1 MSHKAGFVNIIGSP
15 NVGKST
21 LMNKLVGEKLS
32 IITSKMQT
40 TRHRILGI
48 VNDDN
53 YQIVFSDTPGII
65 DPGYKLHENMMK
77 FVAEAIKDADVL
89 IVMTDIYESIDK
101 LKDRIEKLA
110 HLEIPVL
117 VLINKIDQ
125 SDAEK
130 LVEQVESWK
139 KLLPKA
145 EILPISALHNLGADF
160 ILPRIIELLPDSP
173 PYFGKDELTNR
184 NTRFFISEIIREKIL
199 LQFKKEVPYSC
210 EVVVEEY
217 KEDEAIVRIRANII
231 VSRATQKGI
240 LIGHKGDKI
249 KKLGIDSRKDIEKF
263 VDNKVHLEL
272 FVKVDKDWRN
282 KEDKLKKYG
291 Y

>member
-77 FVAEAIKDADVL
+77 FVSEAIKDADIL
-89 IVMTDIYESIDK
+89 IVMTDIYESTEK

-130 LVEQVESWK
+130 LVEQVDAWK
-139 KLLPKA
+139 LLLPKA

-160 ILPRIIELLPDSP
+160 ILPRICLLYTSP
-173 PYFGKDELTNR
+173 SPRD
-184 NTRFFISEIIREKIL
+184 
-199 LQFKKEVPYSC
+199 
-210 EVVVEEY
+210 
-217 KEDEAIVRIRANII
+217 
-231 VSRATQKGI
+231 
-240 LIGHKGDKI
+240 
-249 KKLGIDSRKDIEKF
+249 
-263 VDNKVHLEL
+263 
-272 FVKVDKDWRN
+272 
-282 KEDKLKKYG
+282 
-291 Y
+291 

>member
-1 MSHKAGFVNIIGSP
+1 MSHRAGFVNIIGSP

-48 VNDDN
+48 VNDDK
-53 YQIVFSDTPGII
+53 YQIIFSDTPGIL

-77 FVAEAIKDADVL
+77 FVAEAIQDADVL
-89 IVMTDIYESIDK
+89 IVMTDIYESLDK
-101 LKDRIEKLA
+101 LKERSDKLA
-110 HLEIPVL
+110 QLEIPVL

-130 LVEQVESWK
+130 LVEQVDAWK
-139 KLLPKA
+139 KLVPKA
-145 EILPISALHNLGADF
+145 EILPISALHDLGCDF
-160 ILPRIIELLPDSP
+160 ILPRIIDLLPESP

-199 LQFKKEVPYSC
+199 IQFKKEVPYSC

-217 KEDEAIVRIRANII
+217 KEDENIVRIRANII
-231 VSRATQKGI
+231 VSRTTQKGI
-240 LIGHKGDKI
+240 LIGHKGEKI
-249 KKLGIDSRKDIEKF
+249 KKLGIASRKDIEKF
-263 VDNKVHLEL
+263 IDSKVHLAL

>member
-77 FVAEAIKDADVL
+77 FVSEAIKDADIL
-89 IVMTDIYESIDK
+89 IVMTDIYESTEK

-130 LVEQVESWK
+130 LVEQVDAWK
-139 KLLPKA
+139 LLLPKA

-160 ILPRIIELLPDSP
+160 ILPRIVELLPASP
-173 PYFGKDELTNR
+173 AYYGKDELTNR

-199 LQFKKEVPYSC
+199 LQFKKEIPYSC

-217 KEDEAIVRIRANII
+217 KEEEKIVKIRANIM
-231 VSRATQKGI
+231 VSRDSQKGI
-240 LIGHKGDKI
+240 LIGHKGEKI
-249 KKLGIDSRKDIEKF
+249 KQLGIASRLDIEKF
-263 VDNKVHLEL
+263 VDKKVHLEL
-272 FVKVDKDWRN
+272 FIKVDKDWRN

>member
-1 MSHKAGFVNIIGSP
+1 MSHRAGFVNIIGSP

-48 VNDDN
+48 VNDDK
-53 YQIVFSDTPGII
+53 YQIIFSDTPGIL

-77 FVAEAIKDADVL
+77 FVAEAIQDADVL
-89 IVMTDIYESIDK
+89 IVMTDIYESLEKLKERSDK
-101 LKDRIEKLA
+101 LA
-110 HLEIPVL
+110 QLEIPVL

-130 LVEQVESWK
+130 LVEQVDAWK
-139 KLLPKA
+139 KLVPKA
-145 EILPISALHNLGADF
+145 EILPISALHDLGCDF
-160 ILPRIIELLPDSP
+160 ILPRIIELLPESP
-173 PYFGKDELTNR
+173 PYFGKDELTDR

-199 LQFKKEVPYSC
+199 IQFKKEVPYSC

-217 KEDEAIVRIRANII
+217 KEDENIVRIRANII
-231 VSRATQKGI
+231 VSRTTQKGI
-240 LIGHKGDKI
+240 LIGHKGEKI
-249 KKLGIDSRKDIEKF
+249 KKLGTASRKDIEKF
-263 VDNKVHLEL
+263 IDSKVHLAL

>member
-48 VNDDN
+48 VNGDD

-77 FVAEAIKDADVL
+77 FVSEAIKDADIL
-89 IVMTDIYESIDK
+89 IVMTDIYESTEK
-101 LKDRIEKLA
+101 LKDRIEKLS

-130 LVEQVESWK
+130 LVEQVDAWK
-139 KLLPKA
+139 LLLPKA

-160 ILPRIIELLPDSP
+160 ILPRIVELLPVSP
-173 PYFGKDELTNR
+173 AYYGKDELTNK

-199 LQFKKEVPYSC
+199 LQFKKEIPYSC

-217 KEDEAIVRIRANII
+217 KEEEKIIKIRANIM
-231 VSRATQKGI
+231 VSRDSQKGI
-240 LIGHKGDKI
+240 LIGHKGEKI
-249 KKLGIDSRKDIEKF
+249 KQLGIASRLDIEKF
-263 VDNKVHLEL
+263 VDSKVHLEL
-272 FVKVDKDWRN
+272 FIKVDKDWRN